1 MSKPHFNL
9 VCLLGLARWDGR
21 PNGFGLNIFFLLL
34 VVVVPPL
41 SLSSQQTQDRS
52 PAAFRCCFRFDS
64 IRVESLLLLLLLL
77 LLLESLQEMRRPLG
91 ATLSCWQPFPKNK
104 NSTELAF
111 SVSFLLDTPLLYI
124 LHQKKNYVV
133 IYLYLKNHFK

>member
-9 VCLLGLARWDGR
+9 VCLLGLARWDGP

-52 PAAFRCCFRFDS
+52 PAAFRCSFRFDS
-64 IRVESLLLLLLLL
+64 SRVSTSSSSSSSSSRKLAGDEEAAGRYPAGSLSQRIRTRRNSLFLCLFYWT
-77 LLLESLQEMRRPLG
+77 PP
-91 ATLSCWQPFPKNK
+91 SCTF
-104 NSTELAF
+104 STKKKIM
-111 SVSFLLDTPLLYI
+111 SSSIYI
-124 LHQKKNYVV
+124 
-133 IYLYLKNHFK
+133 